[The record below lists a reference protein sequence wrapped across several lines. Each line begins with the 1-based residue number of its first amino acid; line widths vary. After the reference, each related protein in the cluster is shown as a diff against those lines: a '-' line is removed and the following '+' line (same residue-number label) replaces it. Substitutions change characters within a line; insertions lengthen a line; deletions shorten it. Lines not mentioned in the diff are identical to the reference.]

1 MLIIATDFVIPSWQ
15 NSSNDILF
23 CYTDKSY
30 DFERGTKMRALHA
43 MGLNVRHTG
52 DFCIDR
58 PKGSG
63 DNLLIVFKTNA
74 LLRNQ
79 GKEIIVPPNSAI
91 VYRKNTAQYYR
102 CICDNYVNH
111 YLHFEG
117 CEEDIFYKEAGFSFD
132 TLLYLQNIDVVE
144 DILRM
149 ISREQVSLSQNKEL
163 CIDMLIKTLM
173 LKLADANVEENQ
185 VLQNHHGAELEALR
199 AEIYSNAGQFF
210 SVEQLADK
218 MSLSSSHFQQLY
230 RKHFGVSCYEDLLC
244 AKTKA
249 AQYYLSTTILSVR
262 EIASLCGYE
271 NDVCFMRQFKKR
283 TGFTPTEY
291 RNRVCPL
298 CSV

>member
-1 MLIIATDFVIPSWQ
+1 
-15 NSSNDILF
+15 
-23 CYTDKSY
+23 
-30 DFERGTKMRALHA
+30 MRQLHA

-91 VYRKNTAQYYR
+91 VYRKNSAQYYR

-117 CEEDIFYKEAGFSFD
+117 CEEDTFYKEAGFSFD
-132 TLLYLQNIDVVE
+132 TLLYLSNIDVVE
-144 DILRM
+144 DILKM